1 MGIQTL
7 THGLLRLGSVLVL
20 GAALF
25 VAAQGQA
32 ADAARH
38 GAPGKQMG
46 IGAQVTPTSDLAVLI
61 FLHEN
66 AASR

>member
-7 THGLLRLGSVLVL
+7 KHGLLRMGGALVL

-25 VAAQGQA
+25 AAAQGQA
-32 ADAARH
+32 ADGARIPAQGKPVAMSTQAA
-38 GAPGKQMG
+38 Q
-46 IGAQVTPTSDLAVLI
+46 SNDLAVLI

-66 AASR
+66 AGIR

>member
-7 THGLLRLGSVLVL
+7 KYGLVRLGSVLVL

-25 VAAQGQA
+25 AAAQGQA
-32 ADAARH
+32 ADATRN
-38 GAPGKQMG
+38 
-46 IGAQVTPTSDLAVLI
+46 GAQGKPVAMPVQAAQTSDLAVLI